1 MTVRDVASSIQI
13 AHWKLPSL
21 TLSAFS
27 RCLCSS
33 NSGTLLRSRRSMI
46 SDSLSDS
53 AFSSGSDLGG
63 ETPDVRRRLLGAGAE
78 GLEEGGTSAVLFRL
92 RADIFAGVCV
102 FGSGSVSW
110 VVGEVFWAGCRE
122 GGVVGKAV
130 GFGGGFLPISW

>member
-1 MTVRDVASSIQI
+1 MQM

-33 NSGTLLRSRRSMI
+33 SSGTLLRSRRSMM

-53 AFSSGSDLGG
+53 ARSSGSDLGG
-63 ETPDVRRRLLGAGAE
+63 EAPEARLRRLGTGAE

-92 RADIFAGVCV
+92 RLDIFGGVW
-102 FGSGSVSW
+102 FGGVSVSW
-110 VVGEVFWAGCRE
+110 VVG
-122 GGVVGKAV
+122 VV
-130 GFGGGFLPISW
+130 P